1 MMAIVIQRIE
11 VDDFI
16 YLFIFYISFR
26 EREREKGN
34 ALENHFEEKKRVAW
48 EGDAAVSQRRWK
60 RKPLP
65 LIPRN
70 PVEKLG
76 RKTR

>member
-26 EREREKGN
+26 ERERKEMPSKII
-34 ALENHFEEKKRVAW
+34 LKKKKRVAW